1 MVAYEEVKKN
11 MSSTE
16 SKLKQHMES
25 NQILK
30 DVYSLMAE
38 LWCSPSEMNAKKD
51 EIKKDSKGVI
61 KKLENIDKESAT
73 LLRKFLEENTIS
85 DESYIDLFELD
96 PQCALY
102 LGSHKYDEPKMCAN
116 AAVSDRN
123 KYMIELK
130 AIYKHFR
137 KIPDEKELPDYLPL
151 MIDFL
156 SLTIESKNDSV
167 RGKFIKEY
175 LLPFLPLIHSKLK
188 ELKTPYVYLIDVLNK
203 IINIDLKTQPIL
215 KKSEQKVEESYVG

>member
-1 MVAYEEVKKN
+1 

-16 SKLKQHMES
+16 TKLKQHMES

-51 EIKKDSKGVI
+51 EIKKDTKGVI
-61 KKLENIDKESAT
+61 KKLENINKESAM

-156 SLTIESKNDSV
+156 SLTIESKDDSV

-188 ELKTPYVYLIDVLNK
+188 ELKTPYVYLIDALDK
-203 IINIDLKTQPIL
+203 IINIDLKTDPML
-215 KKSEQKVEESYVG
+215 KKSEQKMEESHVG

>member
-1 MVAYEEVKKN
+1 

-16 SKLKQHMES
+16 TKLKQHMES

-51 EIKKDSKGVI
+51 EIKKDTKGVI
-61 KKLENIDKESAT
+61 KKLENIDKESAV

-137 KIPDEKELPDYLPL
+137 KIPDERELPDYLPL

-188 ELKTPYVYLIDVLNK
+188 ELKTPYVYLIDALNK
-203 IINIDLKTQPIL
+203 IINIDLKTNPML
-215 KKSEQKVEESYVG
+215 EKSEQKMEESHVG

>member
-1 MVAYEEVKKN
+1 

-51 EIKKDSKGVI
+51 EIKKDTKGVI
-61 KKLENIDKESAT
+61 KKLEKIDKESAV

-137 KIPDEKELPDYLPL
+137 KIPDERELPDYLPL

-156 SLTIESKNDSV
+156 SLTIESKDDSV

-188 ELKTPYVYLIDVLNK
+188 ELKTPYVYLIDALDK
-203 IINIDLKTQPIL
+203 IINIDLKTNPML
-215 KKSEQKVEESYVG
+215 KKSEQKMEESHVG

>member
-1 MVAYEEVKKN
+1 
-11 MSSTE
+11 
-16 SKLKQHMES
+16 MES

-51 EIKKDSKGVI
+51 EIKKDTKGVI
-61 KKLENIDKESAT
+61 KKLENINKESAM

-130 AIYKHFR
+130 ARYKQCR
-137 KIPDEKELPDYLPL
+137 KIPDERELPDYLPL

-156 SLTIESKNDSV
+156 SLTIESKDDSV

-188 ELKTPYVYLIDVLNK
+188 ELKTPYVYLIDALDK
-203 IINIDLKTQPIL
+203 IINIDLKTNPML
-215 KKSEQKVEESYVG
+215 KKSEQKMEESHVG

>member
-1 MVAYEEVKKN
+1 

-16 SKLKQHMES
+16 TKLKQHMES

-51 EIKKDSKGVI
+51 EIKKDTKGVI
-61 KKLENIDKESAT
+61 KKLENIDKESAV

-156 SLTIESKNDSV
+156 SLTIESKDDSV

-188 ELKTPYVYLIDVLNK
+188 ELKTPYVYLIDALDK
-203 IINIDLKTQPIL
+203 IINIDLKTHPML
-215 KKSEQKVEESYVG
+215 KKSEQKMEESHVG

>member
-1 MVAYEEVKKN
+1 

-16 SKLKQHMES
+16 TKLKQHMES

-51 EIKKDSKGVI
+51 EIKKDTKGVI
-61 KKLENIDKESAT
+61 KKLEKIDKESAV

-156 SLTIESKNDSV
+156 SLTIESKDDSV

-188 ELKTPYVYLIDVLNK
+188 ELKTPYVYLIDALDK
-203 IINIDLKTQPIL
+203 IINIDLKTHPML
-215 KKSEQKVEESYVG
+215 KKSEQKMEESHVG

>member
-1 MVAYEEVKKN
+1 

-51 EIKKDSKGVI
+51 EIKKDTKGVI
-61 KKLENIDKESAT
+61 KKLENIDKESAV

-156 SLTIESKNDSV
+156 SLTIELKDDSV

-188 ELKTPYVYLIDVLNK
+188 ELKTPYVYLIDALDK
-203 IINIDLKTQPIL
+203 IINIDLKTNPML
-215 KKSEQKVEESYVG
+215 KKSEQKMEESHVG

>member
-1 MVAYEEVKKN
+1 

-51 EIKKDSKGVI
+51 EIKKDTKGVI
-61 KKLENIDKESAT
+61 KKLEKIDKESAV

-137 KIPDEKELPDYLPL
+137 KIPDERELPDYLPL

-156 SLTIESKNDSV
+156 SLTIELKDDSV

-188 ELKTPYVYLIDVLNK
+188 ELKTPYVYLIDALDK
-203 IINIDLKTQPIL
+203 IINIDLKTNPML
-215 KKSEQKVEESYVG
+215 KKSEQKMEESHVG

>member
-1 MVAYEEVKKN
+1 

-51 EIKKDSKGVI
+51 EIKKDTKGVI
-61 KKLENIDKESAT
+61 KKLENINKESAM

-156 SLTIESKNDSV
+156 SLTIELKDDSV

-188 ELKTPYVYLIDVLNK
+188 ELKTPYVYLIDALDK
-203 IINIDLKTQPIL
+203 IINIDLKTNPML
-215 KKSEQKVEESYVG
+215 KKSEQKMEESHVG

>member
-1 MVAYEEVKKN
+1 

-51 EIKKDSKGVI
+51 EIKKDTKGVI
-61 KKLENIDKESAT
+61 KKLEKIDKESAV

-156 SLTIESKNDSV
+156 SLTIESKDDSV

-188 ELKTPYVYLIDVLNK
+188 ELKTPYVYLIDALDK
-203 IINIDLKTQPIL
+203 IINIDLKTNPML
-215 KKSEQKVEESYVG
+215 KKSEQKMEESHVG

>member
-1 MVAYEEVKKN
+1 

-16 SKLKQHMES
+16 TKLKQHMES

-51 EIKKDSKGVI
+51 EIKKDTKGVI
-61 KKLENIDKESAT
+61 KKLENIDKESAV

-156 SLTIESKNDSV
+156 SLTIELKDDSV

-188 ELKTPYVYLIDVLNK
+188 ELKTPYVYLIDALDK
-203 IINIDLKTQPIL
+203 IINIDLKTNPML
-215 KKSEQKVEESYVG
+215 KKSEQKMEESHVG

>member
-1 MVAYEEVKKN
+1 

-16 SKLKQHMES
+16 TKLKQHMES

-51 EIKKDSKGVI
+51 EIKKDTKGVI
-61 KKLENIDKESAT
+61 KKLENINKESAM

-156 SLTIESKNDSV
+156 SLTIESKDDSV

-203 IINIDLKTQPIL
+203 IINIDLKTDSML
-215 KKSEQKVEESYVG
+215 KKSEQKMEESHVG

>member
-1 MVAYEEVKKN
+1 

-51 EIKKDSKGVI
+51 EIKKDTKGVI
-61 KKLENIDKESAT
+61 KKLENIDKESAV

-156 SLTIESKNDSV
+156 SLTIESKDDSV

-188 ELKTPYVYLIDVLNK
+188 ELKTPYVYLIDALDK
-203 IINIDLKTQPIL
+203 IINIDLKTNPML
-215 KKSEQKVEESYVG
+215 KKSEQKMEESHVG

>member
-1 MVAYEEVKKN
+1 

-51 EIKKDSKGVI
+51 EIKKDTKGVI
-61 KKLENIDKESAT
+61 KKLEKIDKESAV

-156 SLTIESKNDSV
+156 SLTIELKDDSV

-188 ELKTPYVYLIDVLNK
+188 ELKTPYVYLIDALDK
-203 IINIDLKTQPIL
+203 IINIDLKTNPML
-215 KKSEQKVEESYVG
+215 KKSEQKMEESHVG

>member
-1 MVAYEEVKKN
+1 

-137 KIPDEKELPDYLPL
+137 KIPDERELPDYLPL

-156 SLTIESKNDSV
+156 SLTIELKDDSV

-188 ELKTPYVYLIDVLNK
+188 ELKTPYVYLIDALDK
-203 IINIDLKTQPIL
+203 IINIDLKTNPML
-215 KKSEQKVEESYVG
+215 KKSEQKMEESHVG

>member
-1 MVAYEEVKKN
+1 

-51 EIKKDSKGVI
+51 EIKKDTKGVI
-61 KKLENIDKESAT
+61 KKLEKIDKESAV

-156 SLTIESKNDSV
+156 SLTIELKDDSV

-188 ELKTPYVYLIDVLNK
+188 ELKTPYVYLIDALDK
-203 IINIDLKTQPIL
+203 IINIDLKTDPML
-215 KKSEQKVEESYVG
+215 KKSEQKMEESHVG

>member
-1 MVAYEEVKKN
+1 

-16 SKLKQHMES
+16 TKLKQHVES

-51 EIKKDSKGVI
+51 EIKKDTKGVI
-61 KKLENIDKESAT
+61 KKLENIDKESAM

-85 DESYIDLFELD
+85 DENYIDLFELD

-215 KKSEQKVEESYVG
+215 KKSEQKMEESHVG

>member
-1 MVAYEEVKKN
+1 

-16 SKLKQHMES
+16 SKSKQHMES

-51 EIKKDSKGVI
+51 EIKKDTKGVI
-61 KKLENIDKESAT
+61 KKLENIDKESAM
-73 LLRKFLEENTIS
+73 LLRSFLEENTIS

-156 SLTIESKNDSV
+156 SLTIELKDDSV

-188 ELKTPYVYLIDVLNK
+188 ELKTPYVYLIDALDK
-203 IINIDLKTQPIL
+203 IINIDLKTNPML
-215 KKSEQKVEESYVG
+215 KKSEQKMEESYVG

>member
-1 MVAYEEVKKN
+1 

-16 SKLKQHMES
+16 TKLKQHMES

-51 EIKKDSKGVI
+51 EIKKDTKGVI
-61 KKLENIDKESAT
+61 KKLENIDKESAV

-156 SLTIESKNDSV
+156 SLTIESKDDSV

-188 ELKTPYVYLIDVLNK
+188 ELKTPYVYLIDALDK
-203 IINIDLKTQPIL
+203 IINIDLKTNPML
-215 KKSEQKVEESYVG
+215 KKSEQKMEESHVG

>member
-1 MVAYEEVKKN
+1 

-16 SKLKQHMES
+16 TKLKQHMES

-51 EIKKDSKGVI
+51 EIKKDTKGVI
-61 KKLENIDKESAT
+61 KKLENIDKESAV

-137 KIPDEKELPDYLPL
+137 KIPDERELPDYLPL

-156 SLTIESKNDSV
+156 SLTIELKDDSV

-188 ELKTPYVYLIDVLNK
+188 ELKTPYVYLIDALDK
-203 IINIDLKTQPIL
+203 IINIDLKTNPML
-215 KKSEQKVEESYVG
+215 KKSEQKMEESHVG

>member
-1 MVAYEEVKKN
+1 

-16 SKLKQHMES
+16 SKLKQRMES

-51 EIKKDSKGVI
+51 EIKKDTKGVI
-61 KKLENIDKESAT
+61 KKLENIDKESAM
-73 LLRKFLEENTIS
+73 LLRSFLEENTIS

-156 SLTIESKNDSV
+156 SLTIELKDDSV

-188 ELKTPYVYLIDVLNK
+188 ELKTPYVYLIDALNK
-203 IINIDLKTQPIL
+203 IINIDLKTHPML
-215 KKSEQKVEESYVG
+215 KKSEQKMEESHVG

>member
-1 MVAYEEVKKN
+1 

-51 EIKKDSKGVI
+51 EIKKDTKGVI
-61 KKLENIDKESAT
+61 KKLENINKESAM

-137 KIPDEKELPDYLPL
+137 KIPDERELPDYLPL

-156 SLTIESKNDSV
+156 SLTIESKDDSV

-188 ELKTPYVYLIDVLNK
+188 ELKTPYVYLIDALDK
-203 IINIDLKTQPIL
+203 IINIDLKTNPML
-215 KKSEQKVEESYVG
+215 KKSEQKMEESHVG

>member
-1 MVAYEEVKKN
+1 

-51 EIKKDSKGVI
+51 EIKKDTKGVI
-61 KKLENIDKESAT
+61 KKLEKIDKESAV

-156 SLTIESKNDSV
+156 SLTIESKDDSV

-188 ELKTPYVYLIDVLNK
+188 ELKTPYVYLIDALNK
-203 IINIDLKTQPIL
+203 IINIDLKTDPML
-215 KKSEQKVEESYVG
+215 KKSEQKMEESHVG